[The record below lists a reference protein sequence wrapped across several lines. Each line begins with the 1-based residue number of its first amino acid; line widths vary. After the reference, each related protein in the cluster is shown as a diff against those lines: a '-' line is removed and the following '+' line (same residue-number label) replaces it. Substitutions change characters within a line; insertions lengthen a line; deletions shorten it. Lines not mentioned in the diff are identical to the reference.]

1 LTEWVLILILINV
14 VRLDNEDLVVVF
26 SIGQGCLLPHLRCD
40 FFFFLKVMPG
50 FLIKSRSHSER
61 LLLLSV
67 LVLGFIVISC
77 KVREELLINV
87 LYLMFRPH
95 YLLLLLH
102 ELLLLAFFGGVS
114 FDL

>member
-14 VRLDNEDLVVVF
+14 VRLDHEDLVIVF
-26 SIGQGCLLPHLRCD
+26 SIGQGCLLPHLWCD

-50 FLIKSRSHSER
+50 FLIKARSHSER
-61 LLLLSV
+61 LLLSV
-67 LVLGFIVISC
+67 LVLGYIVINC

-87 LYLMFRPH
+87 LYLMFTHH
-95 YLLLLLH
+95 YLLLLH
-102 ELLLLAFFGGVS
+102 ELLLLAFFGGAS

>member
-1 LTEWVLILILINV
+1 
-14 VRLDNEDLVVVF
+14 
-26 SIGQGCLLPHLRCD
+26 
-40 FFFFLKVMPG
+40 MPG
-50 FLIKSRSHSER
+50 FLIKARSHSER
-61 LLLLSV
+61 LLMFSV